1 MERKSFGSGSRS
13 ASRSGGKSGRSGSK
27 RSNSNSSGSSRSSRP
42 RSDKP
47 RSDKPRSDKPR
58 SDRPVRPDRE
68 RRDGEKHTSNKRF
81 SGDRKS
87 TSSFKPRNERFGDR
101 SLSNRRKDER
111 RPVNRDFT
119 KDPLIPEEI
128 TGEEL
133 DKATRGDLLTL
144 SAENAKVVSRH
155 LTCVNLYAET
165 DPELAFEHAQAA
177 ARHAGRVA
185 VVRETAGYA
194 AYRVGKYE
202 IAIKDLKAAFRIN
215 GDVSIWPV
223 LADCERGLGKPRKAL
238 ELAGAPE
245 ARKLDKEQAIELRI
259 VAAGARRDLGELD
272 AAVVT
277 LQTNDLNT
285 ENDSWAVRLRYAYA
299 DALDAAGRRDEARKW
314 FKKCADIDVNESTD
328 AAERCE

>member
-1 MERKSFGSGSRS
+1 MERKSFGS
-13 ASRSGGKSGRSGSK
+13 SGRSGGRSSSGGSGRGRSK
-27 RSNSNSSGSSRSSRP
+27 SSGNSGSS
-42 RSDKP
+42 KP

-58 SDRPVRPDRE
+58 SDRPARSDRE
-68 RRDGEKHTSNKRF
+68 RRESEKPASNRRF
-81 SGDRKS
+81 SGERKS
-87 TSSFKPRNERFGDR
+87 SSTFKPRNERFGDR
-101 SLSNRRKDER
+101 SLQNRRKDER

-119 KDPLIPEEI
+119 KDPIIPEEI

-202 IAIKDLKAAFRIN
+202 VAIKDLKAAFRIN

-245 ARKLDKEQAIELRI
+245 ARKLEKEQAIELRI
-259 VAAGARRDLGELD
+259 VAAGARRDLGEVD

-285 ENDSWAVRLRYAYA
+285 ENDSWAIRLRYAYA
-299 DALDAAGRRDEARKW
+299 DALEAAGRTDEARKW

-328 AAERCE
+328 AIERCE